1 MDGNVEND
9 RKRSDEEQL
18 VSRVGERNE
27 TNNNYLDDASNDDVH
42 CWNLV
47 RVTQRIRVQ
56 RDAKTNDGVVQE
68 EIWALME
75 WERDDIERDMIDNNN
90 NTGNYHNNTNTNT
103 NTTNNSSSSSHT
115 KQRWKRFES
124 ETALQDFVRRDTGE
138 PVTLPPYSLSPHQSS
153 RITTEAE
160 NQVAAITA
168 DYRRFR
174 VKAEMTRKTL
184 DAQIRDVQAAN
195 VETTK
200 RQIEGQE
207 QQHAAAAAAA
217 AQENSSDL
225 TRRSEHHQ
233 LERMRAEAAQQ
244 EAQWKEA
251 YDSLLQENEALT
263 SSGSDAIL
271 ASQWRQRYETCR
283 KEKDEAVQ
291 KLQSIQ
297 QRSHSYQIQQSSASF
312 SSPPNV
318 RGGGGANRSINTGD
332 GKKYE
337 RKYRDLKESFR
348 LYRKKAKEIFESQAV
363 AAATRNSIGGTK
375 TAADMMVLQMSSSP
389 HANAEEDSKVSYLK
403 NLMVN
408 YLTADPEVRDHM
420 EVAIGTVLK
429 FTPDDI
435 AAIGQKKEAEAS
447 WGIF

>member
-1 MDGNVEND
+1 MNGNVENE
-9 RKRSDEEQL
+9 RKRSVEELL
-18 VSRVGERNE
+18 VSRE
-27 TNNNYLDDASNDDVH
+27 TNNNYLDDASNDEVQ

-47 RVTQRIRVQ
+47 RVTQRIRVH

-75 WERDDIERDMIDNNN
+75 WERDDIERDMIDTNN
-90 NTGNYHNNTNTNT
+90 NTGNYHNNTNT
-103 NTTNNSSSSSHT
+103 TNNSSSHT
-115 KQRWKRFES
+115 KQRWKRFDS
-124 ETALQDFVRRDTGE
+124 ETAVQDFVRRDTGE
-138 PVTLPPYSLSPHQSS
+138 PVTLPPYSLSPHQSA

-184 DAQIRDVQAAN
+184 DAQIRDVHAAN

-200 RQIEGQE
+200 RQIEGQQE
-207 QQHAAAAAAA
+207 QHAAAAA

-225 TRRSEHHQ
+225 TTRRSEHHQ
-233 LERMRAEAAQQ
+233 LERMRAEAAHQ

-263 SSGSDAIL
+263 SAGSDAIL

-283 KEKDEAVQ
+283 NEKDEAVQ

>member
-1 MDGNVEND
+1 M
-9 RKRSDEEQL
+9 
-18 VSRVGERNE
+18 
-27 TNNNYLDDASNDDVH
+27 
-42 CWNLV
+42 
-47 RVTQRIRVQ
+47 
-56 RDAKTNDGVVQE
+56 
-68 EIWALME
+68 
-75 WERDDIERDMIDNNN
+75 
-90 NTGNYHNNTNTNT
+90 
-103 NTTNNSSSSSHT
+103 
-115 KQRWKRFES
+115 
-124 ETALQDFVRRDTGE
+124 GE

-217 AQENSSDL
+217 AQENS
-225 TRRSEHHQ
+225 
-233 LERMRAEAAQQ
+233 
-244 EAQWKEA
+244 
-251 YDSLLQENEALT
+251 
-263 SSGSDAIL
+263 
-271 ASQWRQRYETCR
+271 
-283 KEKDEAVQ
+283 
-291 KLQSIQ
+291 
-297 QRSHSYQIQQSSASF
+297 
-312 SSPPNV
+312 
-318 RGGGGANRSINTGD
+318 
-332 GKKYE
+332 
-337 RKYRDLKESFR
+337 
-348 LYRKKAKEIFESQAV
+348 
-363 AAATRNSIGGTK
+363 IGGTK

-447 WGIF
+447 WGIFLIIVRI